1 MNLTQ
6 EQFEEAC
13 RDYEHGYTMAAEY
26 VCNGGEYSADEMYL
40 MYEDELGKVF
50 DLESKYVTFGIVDFL
65 ADLEAM
71 TDPANVHS
79 VRLS

>member
-1 MNLTQ
+1 MHLTE
-6 EQFEEAC
+6 EQFMEAC

-26 VCNGGEYSADEMYL
+26 VCNGGEYSADEMSM

-50 DLESKYVTFGIVDFL
+50 DLESKYVTFGIADFL

-71 TDPANVHS
+71 TSPANVRS